1 MRLLKEF
8 GLKVQED
15 NEKKIGKL
23 PEKREKP
30 CEIQSVIPFKVHWLA
45 VPKKFREVVEI
56 WTCCAEFFFFFFV
69 KFTLIYRWRLFQIVE
84 SVMKL
89 SGEEMTKLFLPIKLS
104 IQIMTLYSFRRKGN
118 DFLQDFG
125 FLERLQIG
133 FLENL
138 QIFGSYQSFP
148 NQSTS

>member
-56 WTCCAEFFFFFFV
+56 WTCCAEFFFFFC
-69 KFTLIYRWRLFQIVE
+69 QIHLD
-84 SVMKL
+84 L
-89 SGEEMTKLFLPIKLS
+89 SLAS
-104 IQIMTLYSFRRKGN
+104 IPNCRKC
-118 DFLQDFG
+118 D
-125 FLERLQIG
+125 EI
-133 FLENL
+133 EW
-138 QIFGSYQSFP
+138 
-148 NQSTS
+148 

>member
-1 MRLLKEF
+1 MK
-8 GLKVQED
+8 
-15 NEKKIGKL
+15 KKIGKL

-56 WTCCAEFFFFFFV
+56 WTCCAEFFFFV

-89 SGEEMTKLFLPIKLS
+89 SGEEMTETFFAIK
-104 IQIMTLYSFRRKGN
+104 SFKV
-118 DFLQDFG
+118 
-125 FLERLQIG
+125 
-133 FLENL
+133 EN
-138 QIFGSYQSFP
+138 
-148 NQSTS
+148 

>member
-1 MRLLKEF
+1 MQLLKEF

-56 WTCCAEFFFFFFV
+56 WTCCAEFFFV
-69 KFTLIYRWRLFQIVE
+69 KFSLIYRWRLFRIVE

-89 SGEEMTKLFLPIKLS
+89 NGEEMTETFLCLQNFQSRKLDRDIVFFLKKGKLFSARFWIS
-104 IQIMTLYSFRRKGN
+104 
-118 DFLQDFG
+118 
-125 FLERLQIG
+125 
-133 FLENL
+133 
-138 QIFGSYQSFP
+138 
-148 NQSTS
+148 